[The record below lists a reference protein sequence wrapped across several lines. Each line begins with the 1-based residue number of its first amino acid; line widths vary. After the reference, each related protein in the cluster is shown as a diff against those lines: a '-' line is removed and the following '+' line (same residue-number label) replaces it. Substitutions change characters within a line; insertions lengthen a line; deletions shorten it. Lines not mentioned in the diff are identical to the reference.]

1 MIRCLFILLLLA
13 PLQERPDY
21 PLKNGRPTSKGID
34 RYIEENGDALIMEL
48 QDFIGDTLYNTYLY
62 TEDLSKKS
70 DHMEVDR
77 AFHSFFAIYS
87 NRENSGSRFIEEGIC
102 EYVILK
108 MNETISQR
116 RPYIP
121 KKPSDL
127 FRKENAYNIYYKYSA
142 YCLTE
147 FMDTTGLK
155 RGVKILLH
163 NRPPSTEEIL
173 KPDLFFKRLEG
184 IPQM

>member
-34 RYIEENGDALIMEL
+34 RYIEENAYI
-48 QDFIGDTLYNTYLY
+48 Y

-77 AFHSFFAIYS
+77 AFQSFFAIYS
-87 NRENSGSRFIEEGIC
+87 NREVPGSRFIEEGIC
-102 EYVILK
+102 EYVTLK

-147 FMDTTGLK
+147 FLDTTGLK